1 MIGVTVSLSIVF
13 LGIVLG
19 SRLRRFFKRLAVPG
33 PLLPKGI
40 KGNLVDFVAAP
51 REFGPRMVAEHGPLY
66 RFYNN
71 NFGTLLAVAD
81 PRLARDLF
89 QADANMAHSWDLG
102 LGHFLH
108 RFLSEAMGLAFGRK
122 WSKIRK
128 AFRAPMSTK
137 AADSSL
143 GNIEASLDRWEQE
156 TLEPLAKSGKEVR
169 LQDVVGTMPIDV
181 MLNIFFGHPF
191 VTNHKE
197 KFDSLSE
204 DAEAIMTT
212 VMRNKFACT
221 AVYKYLNT
229 EENRTLTRFQKNW
242 NDILLTYET
251 SQERLEGDGGVFDAV
266 VEHMNSKEEIT
277 FKEVAD
283 TMAEIIFTNQ
293 DVLNPAIAWVFAD
306 LMVYPHIVKSLDLVG
321 TKDMMDKSA
330 LENDHPQLLN
340 LIKESARVH
349 PFFPLSMAEMLS
361 KDLELG
367 GYLLPKG
374 TCLSVDQYSINHN
387 ANYWKDPK
395 SFSPERFENLDEFTA
410 KWGLFRF
417 GFGARRCP
425 GQYYGNLV
433 MANAIAR
440 LLSSWKLVPV
450 GLEGVN
456 HHEEVPIWPGNFAV
470 IPDIKMRLEHAEG
483 EQAEDGGDVA
493 ADEANRY
500 QETAKDETLGS
511 QNQQVISSK
520 KREQV
525 VNGSDEATLGANEV
539 EDTAEHESLGSRTD
553 IGSEKVQIEEQTLQQ
568 ALQIL
573 RPIFRP
579 GSDLSC
585 LAHPGVMVGVSV
597 LPNHPLLSTNGSR
610 TLVSFL
616 ASLPHPSAI
625 FVADS
630 LNKHNVKAMIKNAN
644 RPPSDEVALA
654 TALEASRPFHE
665 LLGDAIKDME
675 TSQPDKA
682 GWVTL
687 LTWDAATDNEEAREQ
702 QIIVRNHY
710 NDVSS
715 GLRSRIDQI
724 ALDFLKFRRPQSK
737 NHAARLPHMV
747 NYLLSELPICLTGF
761 QQNGTN
767 YTTLLYPTAASK
779 LTGGKGSCLA
789 NSVWDL
795 THDIHTKEEFSG
807 LRQALLEVTG
817 GRENIPGVL
826 LLPIDAE
833 VVAKEKDAVLSCS
846 KEIADITT
854 PMQKRT
860 NMRAFQR
867 QVSAGGA

>member
-1 MIGVTVSLSIVF
+1 MIGVTVSLSLVF
-13 LGIVLG
+13 LGIVIG
-19 SRLRRFFKRLAVPG
+19 PTLRRFFKRLAVPG
-33 PLLPKGI
+33 PLFPKGI

-51 REFGPRMVAEHGPLY
+51 REFGPLMVAEHGPLY

-81 PRLARDLF
+81 PMLARDLF

-137 AADSSL
+137 AADTSL
-143 GNIEASLDRWEQE
+143 GNIEASLDRWEME
-156 TLEPLAKSGKEVR
+156 TLEPLAKSGKEVN
-169 LQDVVGTMPIDV
+169 LQNVVGTMPIDV

-197 KFDSLSE
+197 QFDSLSE

-212 VMRNKFACT
+212 VMRNKLACT
-221 AVYKYLNT
+221 AVYKHLNT
-229 EENRTLTRFQKNW
+229 EENKTLRRFQKNW

-251 SQERLEGDGGVFDAV
+251 SQERLEGDGGVFDTV
-266 VEHMNSKEEIT
+266 VEHMNTKEEIT

-293 DVLNPAIAWVFAD
+293 DVLNPAITWVFAD
-306 LMVYPHIVKSLDLVG
+306 LMVYPHIVRSLDLTG
-321 TKDMMDKSA
+321 TRDMMDKSA

-367 GYLLPKG
+367 GFLLPKG

-387 ANYWKDPK
+387 ANYWKEPK

-425 GQYYGNLV
+425 GQYYANLV
-433 MANAIAR
+433 MANVIAR
-440 LLSSWKLVPV
+440 LLSRWKLVPL
-450 GLEGVN
+450 GLESVK
-456 HHEEVPIWPGNFAV
+456 HHEEVPILAGNFAV
-470 IPDIKMRLEHAEG
+470 IPEIKMRLEHAKEEKVNIGETWEG
-483 EQAEDGGDVA
+483 YEVE
-493 ADEANRY
+493 EA
-500 QETAKDETLGS
+500 TKDETPGNR
-511 QNQQVISSK
+511 NQRVIMS
-520 KREQV
+520 EETQ
-525 VNGSDEATLGANEV
+525 
-539 EDTAEHESLGSRTD
+539 TAEKS
-553 IGSEKVQIEEQTLQQ
+553 LQQ

-585 LAHPGVMVGVSV
+585 LASPGVMVGVSV
-597 LPNHPLLSTNGSR
+597 LPNHPLLSNKGSR

-625 FVADS
+625 VIGDS
-630 LNKHNVKAMIKNAN
+630 LNKHNVKAMCRNAN
-644 RPPSDEVALA
+644 KPPSDEAALA
-654 TALEASRPFHE
+654 TALEAGRPFHE
-665 LLGDAIKDME
+665 FLGNAIKDME
-675 TSQPDKA
+675 ALQPVQA
-682 GWVTL
+682 GWVSL
-687 LTWDAATDNEEAREQ
+687 LGWDEATGNEEARDQ
-702 QIIVRNHY
+702 QRIIGNHY
-710 NDVSS
+710 NDTASS
-715 GLRSRIDQI
+715 LKTRIDQI

-747 NYLLSELPICLTGF
+747 NYLLAELPWCLTGF
-761 QQNGTN
+761 EHRGRKFS
-767 YTTLLYPTAASK
+767 TLLYPTAVTK
-779 LTGGKGSCLA
+779 VTGGKGSCLA
-789 NSVWDL
+789 NALWDL
-795 THDIHTKEEFSG
+795 THDIHTREEFQG
-807 LRQALLEVTG
+807 LRQNLLEVTG
-817 GRENIPGVL
+817 GREGLPGVP
-826 LLPIDAE
+826 LLPMGVE
-833 VVAKEKDAVLSCS
+833 VSTEDDPTVLIGDKEVLDNKTSLEKKINS
-846 KEIADITT
+846 
-854 PMQKRT
+854 
-860 NMRAFQR
+860 RAFKR
-867 QVSAGGA
+867 QVSAGAA

>member
-1 MIGVTVSLSIVF
+1 MSQTPESNTESNTAKTTQKNLTMIGVTASLSLVFFGIVF
-13 LGIVLG
+13 GP
-19 SRLRRFFKRLAVPG
+19 RLRRFLKRLAVPG

-40 KGNLVDFVAAP
+40 KGNLVDFMAAP
-51 REFGPRMVAEHGPLY
+51 RKFGPRMVAEHGPLY

-81 PRLARDLF
+81 PMLARDLF
-89 QADANMAHSWDLG
+89 QADANMAHPWDLG

-137 AADSSL
+137 AADRSL
-143 GNIEASLDRWEQE
+143 ANIEASLDRWEQE

-169 LQDVVGTMPIDV
+169 LQNVVGTMPIDV

-191 VTNHKE
+191 VTNHKKQFE
-197 KFDSLSE
+197 RLSE

-212 VMRNKFACT
+212 VMRNKLACT
-221 AVYKYLNT
+221 AVYKHLNT
-229 EENRTLTRFQKNW
+229 GENKTLARFQKNW
-242 NDILLTYET
+242 DDILLAYET
-251 SQERLEGDGGVFDAV
+251 SQERLEGDGGAFDAV
-266 VEHMNSKEEIT
+266 VEHMNSSGKDEVT

-293 DVLNPAIAWVFAD
+293 DVLNPAITWAFAD
-306 LMVYPHIVKSLDLVG
+306 LMVYPHIVRSLDLVG

-349 PFFPLSMAEMLS
+349 PFFPLSMPEMLS

-387 ANYWKDPK
+387 ANYWNDPK
-395 SFSPERFENLDEFTA
+395 SFTPERFENLDEFTA

-433 MANAIAR
+433 MANVIAR
-440 LLSSWKLVPV
+440 LLSRWKLVPV
-450 GLEGVN
+450 GLEGVK
-456 HHEEVPIWPGNFAV
+456 HHEEVPILSGNFAV

-483 EQAEDGGDVA
+483 EKVETGGDVVVQQ
-493 ADEANRY
+493 ANGV
-500 QETAKDETLGS
+500 QETAKDETSGAR
-511 QNQQVISSK
+511 NQQVINSGK
-520 KREQV
+520 DQTE
-525 VNGSDEATLGANEV
+525 E
-539 EDTAEHESLGSRTD
+539 ESLQS
-553 IGSEKVQIEEQTLQQ
+553 S
-568 ALQIL
+568 LQIL

-585 LAHPGVMVGVSV
+585 LSSPGLMVGVSV

-616 ASLPHPSAI
+616 ASLPHPSAVVI
-625 FVADS
+625 GDS
-630 LNKHNVKAMIKNAN
+630 LNKHNVKAMCRNAN
-644 RPPSDEVALA
+644 KPPSEEAALA
-654 TALEASRPFHE
+654 TALEAGKPFHQF
-665 LLGDAIKDME
+665 LGNAIKEME
-675 TSQPDKA
+675 TLQPDKA

-687 LTWDAATDNEEAREQ
+687 LSWDAATDNEEGRDQ
-702 QIIVRNHY
+702 QRIIGNHY
-710 NDVSS
+710 NDIS
-715 GLRSRIDQI
+715 RSLKARIDEI
-724 ALDFLKFRRPQSK
+724 ATDFLKFRRPQSK
-737 NHAARLPHMV
+737 NHSARLPHMV
-747 NYLLSELPICLTGF
+747 NYLLGELPWCLNGF
-761 QQNGTN
+761 EHNGAKF
-767 YTTLLYPTAASK
+767 TTLIYPTAVSK
-779 LTGGKGSCLA
+779 VTGGKGSCLA
-789 NSVWDL
+789 NALWDL
-795 THDIHTKEEFSG
+795 THDIHTKEEFSD
-807 LRQALLEVTG
+807 LRQELLKATG
-817 GRENIPGVL
+817 GREGIPGVP
-826 LLPIDAE
+826 LLPMEVE
-833 VVAKEKDAVLSCS
+833 VVAKERDAILSS
-846 KEIADITT
+846 GKEIPDITT
-854 PMQKRT
+854 PLEKKIS
-860 NMRAFQR
+860 MRAFKR